1 MASSAAL
8 AEPCHL
14 WSRQLYLW
22 AILLFQ
28 FFVHRQAEQLLLALQ
43 PLEFL
48 EAPMKPAWVAARRLA
63 LYPALALVAR
73 FQLERA
79 LLELAGVPLARQQLA
94 LRVVA
99 RAEFAELV
107 EVFAVAPALVVAPA
121 LAATLVDWVALVR
134 ADHQHR
140 FL

>member
-1 MASSAAL
+1 M
-8 AEPCHL
+8 
-14 WSRQLYLW
+14 
-22 AILLFQ
+22 FQ
-28 FFVHRQAEQLLLALQ
+28 FYVHRQAEQPQLDLQ
-43 PLEFL
+43 LLEFL
-48 EAPMKPAWVAARRLA
+48 EAPMKPAWVAARRLE
-63 LYPALALVAR
+63 LCPALAREAR

-79 LLELAGVPLARQQLA
+79 RLELAAAPLARQQLA

-107 EVFAVAPALVVAPA
+107 EVFAAAPALVVAPA

>member
-1 MASSAAL
+1 M
-8 AEPCHL
+8 
-14 WSRQLYLW
+14 
-22 AILLFQ
+22 FQ
-28 FFVHRQAEQLLLALQ
+28 FCVHRQAEQLLLALQ

-48 EAPMKPAWVAARRLA
+48 EAPVKPAWVAARLLA

-94 LRVVA
+94 LRVSA
-99 RAEFAELV
+99 RVEFAELV

-121 LAATLVDWVALVR
+121 LAATLVDWVALARVPR
-134 ADHQHR
+134 PR
-140 FL
+140 PFL